1 MNTIRQLIAS
11 ALIKLGKW
19 IQPQVQGGGG
29 PGEEQPPKK

>member
-1 MNTIRQLIAS
+1 MKTIRTLIAS

-19 IQPQVQGGGG
+19 IQPELQAGGG